1 MVALDASMVVDSVD
15 GQRVVTAEKFFR
27 GPDTHITT
35 MTSLRPGEVLTAI
48 RIPSTWAGA
57 RFYFEKVADRDA
69 WDFALVSI
77 ASAMRVQDG
86 AIGDSRIVCGGVACT
101 PHRLRQVENALAGRN
116 LSDETADLV
125 SPLASEGAKALN
137 YNHFKLPLLENLLRR
152 AVRA

>member
-1 MVALDASMVVDSVD
+1 MGLS
-15 GQRVVTAEKFFR
+15 
-27 GPDTHITT
+27 
-35 MTSLRPGEVLTAI
+35 
-48 RIPSTWAGA
+48 AGLLA
-57 RFYFEKVADRDA
+57 FRDA
-69 WDFALVSI
+69 GE
-77 ASAMRVQDG
+77 DG